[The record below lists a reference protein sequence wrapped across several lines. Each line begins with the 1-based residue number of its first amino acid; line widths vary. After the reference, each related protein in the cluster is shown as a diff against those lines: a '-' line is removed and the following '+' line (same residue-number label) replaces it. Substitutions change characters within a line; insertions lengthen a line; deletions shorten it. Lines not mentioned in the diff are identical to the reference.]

1 MRQNETPTPRNQAK
15 QPFRRNCEGYLGVTI
30 AGARL
35 ILRAR
40 KNTTQITKREGARRE
55 GEKGCVSHRF
65 LPSKSKR
72 TYGLSNKASDASD
85 PISWVQDGINYQH
98 WLVSLAQT
106 HRRKIL

>member
-1 MRQNETPTPRNQAK
+1 MRQNEAPTPRNQAK
-15 QPFRRNCEGYLGVTI
+15 QPFRRNCEGYLEVTI

-35 ILRAR
+35 ILSSE
-40 KNTTQITKREGARRE
+40 KHYTKREGARRE